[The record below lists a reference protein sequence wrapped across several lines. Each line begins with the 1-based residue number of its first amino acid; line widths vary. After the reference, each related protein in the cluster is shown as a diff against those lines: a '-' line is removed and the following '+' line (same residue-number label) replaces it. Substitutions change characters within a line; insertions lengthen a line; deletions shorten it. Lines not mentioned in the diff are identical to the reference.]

1 MRSVRFLPGR
11 SSFFYFQKGGN
22 KTKSTDCIKYQTDS
36 KRRRFPPPTPPPHS
50 SSKPTASK
58 RRQQVQVNVT
68 PVCRVYWRTKSAGSC
83 QKPIGTDVCRSCP
96 LGPFRLGHSEL
107 MLCVNCTCGF
117 SLLAPREG
125 WKLVARGFATVL
137 TFFFFFVA

>member
-11 SSFFYFQKGGN
+11 SSFFIFKRGE
-22 KTKSTDCIKYQTDS
+22 IKRNPLTVSNTRQTASVADS
-36 KRRRFPPPTPPPHS
+36 PPPPTPHF